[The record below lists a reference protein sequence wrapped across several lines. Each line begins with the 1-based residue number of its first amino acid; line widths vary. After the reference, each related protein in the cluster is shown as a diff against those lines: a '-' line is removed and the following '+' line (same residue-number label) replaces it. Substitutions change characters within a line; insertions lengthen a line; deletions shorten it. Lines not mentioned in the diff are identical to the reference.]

1 MSRRIVNALW
11 AALVVCL
18 LAACSAPTKEE
29 VEAKKKWRE
38 GLEWYLNE
46 VYGLTQ
52 KSWANELKQRPNSQ
66 AHGYVRVNIALRPD
80 GRLEQIHVKN
90 NQDTDPVLTKFT
102 VKAIQAI
109 KFPAMPAEILPWVN
123 EYQDGHLIFPV
134 MFRAGDQGR
143 AGAAA
148 NREKLS
154 DAEVRKLM
162 EKRWGMWM
170 EKGRRKTSPMKDEE
184 INVSLTAQE
193 SGARQTQPPA
203 KADAGKKTTVK
214 LTQTPKERYIARVRQ
229 AVETKWQQYRR
240 MELAGVTYGSLKVEF
255 YVNKKGGVE
264 DVRVVDDTQSYREL
278 TLFTLRAIKDA
289 EIPAMPADV
298 IPFLPTKD
306 PERLKID
313 YHVLI
318 Y

>member
-1 MSRRIVNALW
+1 
-11 AALVVCL
+11 
-18 LAACSAPTKEE
+18 
-29 VEAKKKWRE
+29 
-38 GLEWYLNE
+38 
-46 VYGLTQ
+46 
-52 KSWANELKQRPNSQ
+52 
-66 AHGYVRVNIALRPD
+66 
-80 GRLEQIHVKN
+80 
-90 NQDTDPVLTKFT
+90 
-102 VKAIQAI
+102 
-109 KFPAMPAEILPWVN
+109 
-123 EYQDGHLIFPV
+123 
-134 MFRAGDQGR
+134 
-143 AGAAA
+143 
-148 NREKLS
+148 
-154 DAEVRKLM
+154 
-162 EKRWGMWM
+162 
-170 EKGRRKTSPMKDEE
+170 MK
-184 INVSLTAQE
+184 V
-193 SGARQTQPPA
+193 
-203 KADAGKKTTVK
+203 
-214 LTQTPKERYIARVRQ
+214 TQTPKERYIARVRQ

>member
-1 MSRRIVNALW
+1 MVSALW

-18 LAACSAPTKEE
+18 LPACSAPTKEE

-46 VYGLTQ
+46 VYGRVQ
-52 KSWANELKQRPNSQ
+52 KSWANELKQMPNDQ
-66 AHGYVRVNIALRPD
+66 AHGYVRVSIALSPN

-90 NQDTDPVLTKFT
+90 NKDTDPVLMKFT

-123 EYQDGHLIFPV
+123 EYHDGHLIFPL
-134 MFRAGDQGR
+134 MFGKRDQDKG
-143 AGAAA
+143 GAAA
-148 NREKLS
+148 SRGQLS
-154 DAEVRKLM
+154 DAEIRKLM
-162 EKRWGMWM
+162 D
-170 EKGRRKTSPMKDEE
+170 KGRRKTSSMKDEE
-184 INVSLTAQE
+184 VQVSLTAQE
-193 SGARQTQPPA
+193 SGARRSQPPA
-203 KADAGKKTTVK
+203 KADGGTQKTPVK
-214 LTQTPKERYIARVRQ
+214 LTQTPKERYIERVRQ
-229 AVETKWQQYRR
+229 AVEKKWRQYSE
-240 MELAGVTYGSLKVEF
+240 MELAGITYGRLKAEF
-255 YVNKKGGVE
+255 YVNKRGGVE
-264 DVRVVDDTQSYREL
+264 GVKVVDDQQSYREL
-278 TLFTLRAIKDA
+278 TLFTLRAIQDA

-298 IPFLPTKD
+298 IPSLPMKD